1 MDLSSLLLQLRH
13 RWSLPLALQ
22 WTNLGLGLGLCLL
35 SGLLVGNLLQTALP
49 APKAAPPR
57 YAPPEDLKSD
67 ESLPFSKFEAS
78 ITYNLFGVEVGQEPT
93 APKDNQEPQGDLS
106 SLLAQ
111 LELRGVYQG
120 RPKLAVLVDR
130 QSGQQRVLAEEEVS
144 EEPEFHKG
152 LKVVTIEGDLD
163 GARVKLAMGNKEAW
177 LEMSRT
183 ASSGSGPVTPASVA
197 KGEDE
202 PSIPYS
208 NKPNSTNGKDFYVS
222 SEEVDSQLN
231 NLPTLLNQARVVPYF
246 GENGKT
252 HEGYMIK
259 AIDQGS
265 LYEKLGLQNN
275 DVIQKINGDAID
287 SPEKAFNMLKMLRN
301 ERQITLNLKRGGEAK
316 TLVYHIN

>member
-1 MDLSSLLLQLRH
+1 MDLNPWLLQLRH
-13 RWSLPLALQ
+13 RWNLPLALQ

-49 APKAAPPR
+49 APKSAPPR
-57 YAPPEDLKSD
+57 YSPPAELKGD
-67 ESLPFSKFEAS
+67 EAQPFSKFEAS
-78 ITYNLFGVEVGQEPT
+78 ITYNLFGVELGQEPT

-106 SLLAQ
+106 SLLSQ
-111 LELRGVYQG
+111 LELKGVYQG
-120 RPKLAVLVDR
+120 QPKLAVLVDR
-130 QSGQQRVLAEEEVS
+130 QTGQQRVLAEQEVS
-144 EEPEFHKG
+144 DEPEFHQG
-152 LKVVTIEGDLD
+152 LKVVAIEGDLD
-163 GARVKLAMGNKEAW
+163 GARVKLALGTKEAW
-177 LEMSRT
+177 LEMNRSG
-183 ASSGSGPVTPASVA
+183 SSSGPVTSASRGNDA
-197 KGEDE
+197 EGASPQ
-202 PSIPYS
+202 PS
-208 NKPNSTNGKDFYVS
+208 KAASTNGKDFYVS

-259 AIDQGS
+259 AIDSGS

-275 DVIQKINGDAID
+275 DVIQRINGDAID